1 VRTGDPCPASGW
13 WRCDDSHA
21 LDGTR
26 WFAQG
31 SLLPAATFR
40 VSPTVFGKRSAPDLI
55 QRRSM
60 WHLVRHAPEAQAA
73 RTPGEMRDAAQA
85 GRPPQS
91 PDTAPGVTASEA

>member
-1 VRTGDPCPASGW
+1 
-13 WRCDDSHA
+13 
-21 LDGTR
+21 
-26 WFAQG
+26 
-31 SLLPAATFR
+31 
-40 VSPTVFGKRSAPDLI
+40 VFGKRSAPDLI